1 MYNGSHNGLSTLV
14 LIGHLL
20 QNLHIGEARVF
31 GAYRIERVTYNPSY
45 RQSAGADVVALIR
58 HDDGCPPVPVWQVR
72 SRDLHKPGPLTTAAR
87 ALHALGCDPI
97 TARRDRAIQDPIDQP
112 VPALTSL
119 NIEEV

>member
-1 MYNGSHNGLSTLV
+1 MMYTGSPHGLSTLV

-20 QNLHIGEARVF
+20 TNLCRGEARVF

-58 HDDGCPPVPVWQVR
+58 HDDGCPPVPLWQVR
-72 SRDLHKPGPLTTAAR
+72 TRDLNKPGPLTKAAR

-97 TARRDRAIQDPIDQP
+97 TARRDRALHDPIDRP
-112 VPALTSL
+112 VPALMR
-119 NIEEV
+119 EVE

>member
-1 MYNGSHNGLSTLV
+1 MYNGSTTGLTRLV

-58 HDDGCPPVPVWQVR
+58 HDDGCPPLPLWQIR
-72 SRDLHKPGPLTTAAR
+72 TRDLHKPGPLTTAAR
-87 ALHALGCDPI
+87 RLHALGCDPI
-97 TARRDRAIQDPIDQP
+97 TARHDRAIQDPLDQP
-112 VPALTSL
+112 VPALMQM
-119 NIEEV
+119 EVE